1 MLLSYNL
8 TKSFLFYCI
17 NIFKIYRKLYNIL
30 IFMEVL
36 MKIQILKEMKELVL
50 KVKYAAMEYDKI
62 IEQKVDEYLAVVNR
76 NN

>member
-1 MLLSYNL
+1 
-8 TKSFLFYCI
+8 
-17 NIFKIYRKLYNIL
+17 
-30 IFMEVL
+30 